1 MLVVRRNASVDV
13 DAMSLDEFEDLVADA
28 LAGMPEW
35 VQRAV
40 GDVAILVDD
49 EPPADWHGSGL
60 LLGQFHGVARSR
72 RGMRIPGSLPDRIE
86 LYRVPI
92 LRVCRS
98 PDEVSERVRKVLG
111 HEIGHALGVEEALLV
126 ELGWK

>member
-1 MLVVRRNASVDV
+1 MT
-13 DAMSLDEFEDLVADA
+13 LDEFEKLVADA
-28 LAGMPEW
+28 LTDMPEW

-40 GDVAILVDD
+40 EDVAILVDD
-49 EPPADWHGSGL
+49 KPPADWHGSGL
-60 LLGQFHGVARSR
+60 LLGQFHGVAKSR

-92 LRVCRS
+92 LRVCGS

-111 HEIGHALGVEEALLV
+111 HEIGHALGVGEERLQ
-126 ELGWK
+126 ELGWY